1 MNLIKRILL
10 IIENPNQGELIER
23 ILENKFLLVKTND
36 FYTALDNL
44 DEKHFDVL
52 LVYSGLIK
60 HENLNFIKKI
70 HTQHPS
76 LPLLIIVDEFDEEIA
91 TKAFE
96 YGAQDYLITGDFT
109 AKSLE
114 RSILNSIKKLEMQ
127 AKLRIQAEKLM
138 ENRDDVGDDALKEIP
153 KNFTEAVH
161 ELQVHRI
168 ELEMQNEELRKTWV
182 ELEQSRRKFI
192 DLYDYAPVGYF
203 SMDEKGIILNVNL
216 TGASL
221 LNIERNNLIDKA
233 FILFLSNDSRREFHK
248 HINKVL
254 KTGHRQTCQVEI
266 IKKGME
272 GEKFHGEL
280 ETVPVYNEKGNFK
293 ELRTVLTDITQRK
306 EAELSIAKLAAL
318 VKSSDDAIVG
328 MELNGKITSWNL
340 GAEKMYGYGVKEV
353 LDKSIGILSPQNIVD
368 NIVLPLNA
376 VNNGEIVKN
385 YQTKGLTKYGREI
398 DVSLTVSPVYDNED
412 RIIGASCIARDISEI
427 KKTEKE
433 LQRYRENLEEQVKE
447 RTEELEN
454 TNFKLK
460 NMVIEHEKT
469 EEKLSE
475 LVDELKRS
483 NNELEQFAYI
493 ASHDLQEP
501 LRMVSSFT
509 QLLERKYKDK
519 LDEDAQ
525 EYIRFAVDG
534 AKRMQ
539 TLINDLLT
547 YSRVTTQGKEF
558 VKLDLNDIVKRA
570 LFNLEIAI
578 EENDAVIEVDELP
591 EIYADGF
598 QMVQLF
604 QNLIGNAIKYRSKEP
619 PHVCITAQ
627 KDDGDWVFKVSDN
640 GIGIAHKYYERIFTI
655 FQRLHEIHVYSG
667 TGVGLAICK
676 KIVERHGGFIW
687 VNSDYG
693 KGSTFYFSIPD
704 ADC

>member
-60 HENLNFIKKI
+60 NANLNFIKKI
-70 HTQHPS
+70 HTQHPY
-76 LPLLIIVDEFDEEIA
+76 LPLLIIVDEFDEEVA

-114 RSILNSIKKLEMQ
+114 RSILNAIKKLEMQ
-127 AKLRIQAEKLM
+127 SKLRIQAEKLM
-138 ENRDDVGDDALKEIP
+138 ENRNDALKEIP

-203 SMDEKGIILNVNL
+203 SMDEKGLILNVNL

-221 LNIERNNLIDKA
+221 LNTERNNLIDKA

-248 HINKVL
+248 HVNKAL
-254 KTGHRQTCQVEI
+254 KTGHKQTCQVEI
-266 IKKGME
+266 IKKGIE

-280 ETVPVYNEKGNFK
+280 ETVPVYKEIGNFR
-293 ELRTVLTDITQRK
+293 ELRTILTDITQRK

-340 GAEKMYGYGVKEV
+340 GAEKMYGYGVNEV
-353 LDKSIGILSPQNIVD
+353 LDKSIGTLSPQNIVD
-368 NIVLPLNA
+368 SIVLPLNA

-412 RIIGASCIARDISEI
+412 GIIGASCIARDISEI

-433 LQRYRENLEEQVKE
+433 LQRYRENLEEQVNE

-454 TNFKLK
+454 TNLKLK
-460 NMVIEHEKT
+460 NMVLEHAKT

-547 YSRVTTQGKEF
+547 YSRVTTHGKEF
-558 VKLDLNDIVKRA
+558 VKIDLNDIMKRA

-578 EENDAVIEVDELP
+578 KENDAIIEVDELP

-655 FQRLHEIHVYSG
+655 FQRLHEIHVYTG

-687 VNSDYG
+687 VDSDYG

-704 ADC
+704 ADFNVN